1 MNREIKF
8 RAWDKDK
15 IEVRKG
21 CKGMY
26 KQNGYVLA
34 KAPYHPSANKRG
46 YVYLHRLIM
55 ENYLGRYLESN
66 ELVHHIDG
74 NRENNNVLNL
84 KLTTPSEHHIKEHYE
99 RRNPNG
105 QFVANEPIFSEIKY
119 RLYDRD
125 KNLISIYTLQELI
138 SKTYRRAKFEFR
150 GRYTG
155 LTDKNGK
162 EIFEGD
168 ILTSDCYPFK
178 DGGEP
183 NYNAEVFWSEGSLR
197 FCTELHC
204 VNPNKAGISD
214 GICEGLTDID
224 IQYEI
229 IGNIYDNSELIKVN
243 NED

>member
-1 MNREIKF
+1 MNNKF
-8 RAWDKDK
+8 RGQRTDTKEW
-15 IEVRKG
+15 
-21 CKGMY
+21 
-26 KQNGYVLA
+26 
-34 KAPYHPSANKRG
+34 
-46 YVYLHRLIM
+46 VY
-55 ENYLGRYLESN
+55 
-66 ELVHHIDG
+66 G
-74 NRENNNVLNL
+74 NLL
-84 KLTTPSEHHIKEHYE
+84 KLETDYFTDSNDTGFMWYIIPLKTNGSWSKEKLMLKFISPCFE
-99 RRNPNG
+99 VVPETIG
-105 QFVANEPIFSEIKY
+105 Q
-119 RLYDRD
+119 
-125 KNLISIYTLQELI
+125 
-138 SKTYRRAKFEFR
+138 
-150 GRYTG
+150 YTG

-168 ILTSDCYPFK
+168 ILTSCYPFK